1 MILTFEGDIN
11 MAKPSHKHCQFLV
24 TKFCGNS
31 KQVSWAKEIKIAQK
45 LLKLYPDV
53 DFWSKI
59 SPAEKI
65 NTLSW
70 YLTGEGKEWLI
81 KSDVLKDFK
90 FTNRKEHSL
99 SKEKLIDTEKVKPQK
114 PKSIFDFLD
123 YGKNKEN

>member
-1 MILTFEGDIN
+1 M
-11 MAKPSHKHCQFLV
+11 
-24 TKFCGNS
+24 
-31 KQVSWAKEIKIAQK
+31 
-45 LLKLYPDV
+45 KLYPDV